1 MQTSG
6 AAVCPVEKY
15 CRHKHL
21 NPRSFDGRR
30 REAEFDEQPSEYK
43 ASALPESNTV
53 QIPSAAGNL
62 VEG

>member
-30 REAEFDEQPSEYK
+30 REAEFDEQPSEY
-43 ASALPESNTV
+43 
-53 QIPSAAGNL
+53 AAGNL